1 MREWLQRHGGYWTFG
16 LFLLALLG
24 AMGGMGVW
32 GLSAQDARQ
41 NARVESVFAQ
51 VGKVSAVAESG
62 IRRVEEKVG
71 SEVKRLDNRVD
82 NVLELIRQIDA
93 RFDRVD
99 ERLDRVDERLDRVD
113 ERLSRVDERF
123 DRMDAKLDR
132 MNAKLDRLITGLAAP
147 AAK

>member
-1 MREWLQRHGGYWTFG
+1 MREWLHRHGGYWTFG
-16 LFLLALLG
+16 LFLLALFG

-32 GLSAQDARQ
+32 GLSAQDDRQ
-41 NARVESVFAQ
+41 NARVES
-51 VGKVSAVAESG
+51 VSAVAESG

-71 SEVKRLDNRVD
+71 SEVKRLDDRVD
-82 NVLELIRQIDA
+82 NVLQLLGQIDA

-113 ERLSRVDERF
+113 ERF

-132 MNAKLDRLITGLAAP
+132 MNAKLDRLIAGLAAP
-147 AAK
+147 RAK